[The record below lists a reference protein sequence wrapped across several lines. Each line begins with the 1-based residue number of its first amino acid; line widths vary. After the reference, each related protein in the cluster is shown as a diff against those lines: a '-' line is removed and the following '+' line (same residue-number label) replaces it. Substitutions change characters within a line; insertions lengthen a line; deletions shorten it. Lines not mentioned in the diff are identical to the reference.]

1 MERNEQ
7 AIKREIFMKPFGYS
21 LFCSRT
27 AKFNALHTE
36 DDPAL
41 FGFQVT
47 TTIIPE
53 NGSIIVRVIV
63 DTNEVPFEHSF
74 CIEEE
79 YNMRSGWDFDRCKLV
94 DGMMRDFEENVE
106 KHGEDFGFDIE
117 KFKQWYNYLKSFA
130 NLMIDS
136 EFLLAVRVRE
146 EMKKSELFDF

>member
-7 AIKREIFMKPFGYS
+7 AIQREIFMKPYGYS
-21 LFCSRT
+21 LFCERT
-27 AKFNALHTE
+27 ANFNPLHNDE
-36 DDPAL
+36 NM
-41 FGFQVT
+41 FGFQVC

-63 DTNEVPFEHSF
+63 DTNYVPFEHSF
-74 CIEEE
+74 CIN
-79 YNMRSGWDFDRCKLV
+79 YNKYSDWDFDRCKLV

-117 KFKQWYNYLKSFA
+117 KFEQWYDYIKSFA
-130 NLMIDS
+130 ELMIDS

-146 EMKKSELFDF
+146 EMKKSELFKF